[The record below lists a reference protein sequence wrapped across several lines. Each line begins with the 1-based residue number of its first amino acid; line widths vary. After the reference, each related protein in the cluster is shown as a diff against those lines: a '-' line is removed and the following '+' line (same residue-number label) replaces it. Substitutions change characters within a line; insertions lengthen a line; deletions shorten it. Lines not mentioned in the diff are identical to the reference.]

1 MLFKSKGFLPRTSCK
16 PWAMEQAPLGEE
28 GPETLSAWGHGEAS
42 LDSVSQLQGR
52 ERWTAGDFISIS
64 GKETTLAE

>member
-1 MLFKSKGFLPRTSCK
+1 
-16 PWAMEQAPLGEE
+16 MEQAPLGEE